1 MDHRVASFR
10 LDFPPELPI
19 SARVEDITLA
29 IQQHSVLVLSGET
42 GSGKTTQIPKMC
54 LAAGRGTTGRIA
66 CTQPRRVAALS
77 ISRRVAEE
85 LGVPWGREVGCKVRF
100 SDHTSPAT
108 VIKYLTDGMLLAE
121 LQGDPLLR
129 EYDTIIIDEAHER
142 SLNIDFLLGHL
153 RQLRFRRPELRTVIT
168 SATIDTQA
176 FSKAFDDAPIIEVS
190 GRLYPV
196 EVIYAP
202 LDEFGSDAAADD
214 EPSTKAEALH
224 YIDGAVAAVER
235 ILRESSS
242 GDLLVFMPAERDIR
256 ETRDLIEGRQFAGT
270 EVIPLFG
277 RLSNAEQQR
286 VFAPTQLR
294 KIVIATNI
302 AETSLTIPGIRF
314 VVDTGLARI
323 SRYSPQART
332 RRLPIEPV
340 AQSSADQRKG
350 RCGRVAEGVCIRLYP
365 EKDYLERPR
374 FTQPEIQR
382 ANLADVIL
390 RMKVSG
396 LGDIE
401 RFPFINA
408 PPAKAIRAGYQ
419 LLEELGA
426 IVFAEGDADSGVSDV
441 AVSAAAVVAG
451 GVDPGK
457 ILVSREERTGVGD
470 PGYKADPG
478 DNAGPGDRTDVDPV
492 KGWQLTPIGRELARL
507 PVDPTVGRM
516 ILQASTERCLREVL
530 VIASGL
536 SIQDPRERPLD
547 KQALADAAHRRFANP
562 DSDFLTLLNIWEAF
576 HDEFEVMSQSRMRE
590 FCHNHFFSYIRM
602 REWRDVHDQLLEVM
616 EERDDFKI
624 TSVWDGLCGN
634 TKLQTPKSKFQGAN
648 SKLQTPNPKQ
658 QGPNSKLQI
667 PKAKLGM
674 PDFKSQIS
682 NLKSQSLDFGTPA
695 YRAIH
700 RSILAGLLGNIAMWD
715 EQNGQYKAAHDRK
728 VTLFPGSALYVR
740 PEAGNRKKSGSAGL
754 AADSEPRAGR
764 AIRWIMAAEI
774 VETSR
779 LYARTVARLDPA
791 WALDLGAHL
800 LKVSHT
806 EPFWNPDAGRV
817 LVKRRSRLYGL
828 ELESR
833 AVGYGKINPVHAT
846 ELFIREGLVNDT
858 ISWPFDF
865 LAHNRT
871 VRDKVEIVLTRTR
884 SSGYLNLDEAIYRF
898 YAARLLPTEDGGG
911 APSGRA
917 LPRNEGGAPS
927 PLCQGF
933 GGLANAELP
942 AIASATAGGR
952 ALPQRD
958 GGAFP
963 MPAVASVPE
972 LIDLV
977 RERRVTDPKFLF
989 FEAEDLRGEE
999 DAAHDAAAFPDA
1011 LPIENRVL
1019 PLGYAY
1025 RPGQDED
1032 GVTIRVSVRD
1042 AEMLTPASLDWAV
1055 PGHLED
1061 KVLHL
1066 LKALPINQR
1075 RTLIPLAETARAAT
1089 RAVAQRA
1096 RLRDRQD
1103 SLAETLAGY
1112 LRDAHQLAVDLN
1124 VWTDK
1129 PLADHLRVRVQIVD
1143 ERGQPLAASRD
1154 LDELHRLLGERQRQ
1168 LSAEVAREDPPA
1180 WRCARARWEKESQ
1193 TEWTFGE
1200 IPARVHVCD
1209 QAGVPVYAY
1218 PALVPVDAGVA
1229 LRLFKAP
1236 EEAQVAM
1243 RRGLFQLFELQLRY
1257 ELAWLQRDL
1266 RDLRGLGVLAAA
1278 WLPVEALQEQAYA
1291 MLRRWLCGRA
1301 VEPLAAAAFSREL
1314 EQARN
1319 DLRGVVPR
1327 AADLLR
1333 EILNLRQE
1341 LVNHPQEYPGMAGDL
1356 AALLPADFIAATP
1369 FLQLAHLS
1377 RYLKA
1382 MKLRADRW
1390 KENPTRDAERAKR
1403 LARYVKA
1410 VATLPVGSG
1419 DSDAADRYRWLV
1431 EEFRVSLFAQEL
1443 GTAEP
1448 VSTVKLDRELEALR
1462 RPEAAGEPKP
1472 GALAKSADRPPP
1484 PAAVAAP
1491 AKSPLK
1497 SLGALD
1503 RLFPRV

>member
-1 MDHRVASFR
+1 MNRRAPSFR

-19 SARVEDITLA
+19 SARAEEISAA
-29 IQQHSVLVLSGET
+29 IQQHSVLILSGET

-54 LAAGRGTTGRIA
+54 LAAGRGTAGRIA

-77 ISRRVAEE
+77 ISQRVAEE

-108 VIKYLTDGMLLAE
+108 IIKYLTDGMLLAE

-153 RQLRFRRPELRTVIT
+153 RQLRFRRPELRTVVT

-176 FSKAFDDAPIIEVS
+176 FSRAFDDAPVIEVS

-202 LDEFGSDAAADD
+202 LDQFGSDAAADD
-214 EPSTKAEALH
+214 EPETRSEALH

-235 ILRESSS
+235 ILQESSS
-242 GDLLVFMPAERDIR
+242 GDILVFMPAERDIR
-256 ETRDLIEGRQFAGT
+256 ETRDLVEGRRFGPV
-270 EVIPLFG
+270 EVVPLFG
-277 RLSNAEQQR
+277 RLSNSEQQR
-286 VFAPTQLR
+286 VFAATQRR

-408 PPAKAIRAGYQ
+408 PPAKAVRAGYQ

-426 IVFAEGDADSGVSDV
+426 ILFAGID
-441 AVSAAAVVAG
+441 AAAGSGNADRVPGAAGVAG
-451 GVDPGK
+451 PGK
-457 ILVSREERTGVGD
+457 SAEPGLGKVGVAGS
-470 PGYKADPG
+470 G
-478 DNAGPGDRTDVDPV
+478 DNADVGTV
-492 KGWQLTPIGRELARL
+492 KEWQLTPVGRELARL

-516 ILQASTERCLREVL
+516 ILQAGAERCLREVL
-530 VIASGL
+530 IIAAGL
-536 SIQDPRERPLD
+536 SIQDPRERPLE
-547 KQALADAAHRRFANP
+547 KQAQADAAHRRFAHP

-576 HDEFEVMSQSRMRE
+576 HDEFEAMSQGRMRR
-590 FCHNHFFSYIRM
+590 FCHDHFLSYIRM
-602 REWRDVHDQLLEVM
+602 REWRDVHDQLLEVL
-616 EERDDFKI
+616 EERDNFRI
-624 TSVWDGLCGN
+624 TSIRDGLSETAGSQN
-634 TKLQTPKSKFQGAN
+634 PGSRRQAVAHKSH
-648 SKLQTPNPKQ
+648 P
-658 QGPNSKLQI
+658 
-667 PKAKLGM
+667 
-674 PDFKSQIS
+674 
-682 NLKSQSLDFGTPA
+682 LDFGMPP

-728 VTLFPGSALYVR
+728 VALFPGSGLYVR
-740 PEAGNRKKSGSAGL
+740 PDAKKKETSAP
-754 AADSEPRAGR
+754 ARPAESRRAP
-764 AIRWIMAAEI
+764 RWIMAAEI
-774 VETSR
+774 VETTR

-791 WALDLGAHL
+791 WALDLGEHL

-817 LVKRRSRLYGL
+817 LVKRRARLYGL

-833 AVGYGKINPVHAT
+833 AVGYGKVDPVHAT

-858 ISWPFDF
+858 IIWPFDF
-865 LAHNRT
+865 LAHNRK

-884 SSGYLNLDEAIYRF
+884 SSGYLNLDEAIHRF
-898 YAARLLPTEDGGG
+898 YAARLLAEESTGGVSG
-911 APSGRA
+911 SRAAPEKRREVSQLSGV
-917 LPRNEGGAPS
+917 S
-927 PLCQGF
+927 
-933 GGLANAELP
+933 
-942 AIASATAGGR
+942 S
-952 ALPQRD
+952 
-958 GGAFP
+958 
-963 MPAVASVPE
+963 VAE

-977 RERRVTDPKFLF
+977 RERRAADPKFLF
-989 FEAEDLRGEE
+989 FEAGDLRGSE
-999 DAAHDAAAFPDA
+999 DAAHDAAEYPDA
-1011 LPIENRVL
+1011 LPIENSVL
-1019 PLGYAY
+1019 PLDYAY
-1025 RPGQDED
+1025 RPGQDAD
-1032 GVTIRVSVRD
+1032 GVTITVSVRE
-1042 AEMLTPASLDWAV
+1042 AEALTPAALDWAV

-1061 KVLHL
+1061 KVLHY
-1066 LKALPINQR
+1066 LKALPTSQR
-1075 RTLIPLAETARAAT
+1075 RTLIPLADAARAAT
-1089 RAVAQRA
+1089 RAVAQRG

-1103 SLAETLAGY
+1103 PLVETLAVY
-1112 LRDAHQLAVDLN
+1112 LREAHQLAVDLKT
-1124 VWTDK
+1124 WTDK
-1129 PLADHLRVRVQIVD
+1129 PLADHLRVRVQVVD
-1143 ERGQPLAASRD
+1143 EQGRPLAASRD
-1154 LDELHRLLGERQRQ
+1154 LDELQRLLAERQRQ
-1168 LSAEVAREDPPA
+1168 LSAEVAREDPPV
-1180 WRCARARWEKESQ
+1180 WRRARAKWEKESQ
-1193 TEWTFGE
+1193 TEWAFGE
-1200 IPARVHVCD
+1200 IPPKVHVCD
-1209 QAGVPVYAY
+1209 QAGVPVHAF
-1218 PALVPVDAGVA
+1218 PGLVPGDSGVA
-1229 LRLFKAP
+1229 LRLYKAP
-1236 EEAQVAM
+1236 DEADVAT
-1243 RRGLFQLFELQLRY
+1243 RRGLFKLFELQLRY

-1266 RDLRGLGVLAAA
+1266 RDLRALGVLAAA
-1278 WLPVEALQEQAYA
+1278 WISVEALQEQAYST
-1291 MLRRWLCGRA
+1291 LRRWICGRA
-1301 VEPLAAAAFSREL
+1301 VEPLTSAAFVREL
-1314 EQARN
+1314 EKARN

-1327 AADLLR
+1327 VADLLR
-1333 EILNLRQE
+1333 EIFGLRQE
-1341 LVNHPQEYPGMAGDL
+1341 LLIHPQGYSGLAADL
-1356 AALLPADFIAATP
+1356 EALLPVDFIAVTP
-1369 FLQLAHLS
+1369 FPRLAHFP

-1382 MKLRADRW
+1382 MKVRADRW
-1390 KENPTRDAERAKR
+1390 KENLARDSERTKLFEPYAKALGKLPVETADSAAERF
-1403 LARYVKA
+1403 
-1410 VATLPVGSG
+1410 
-1419 DSDAADRYRWLV
+1419 RWLV

-1448 VSTVKLDRELEALR
+1448 VSAVKLDRELEALR
-1462 RPEAAGEPKP
+1462 RQVASGGTKTGAGEKI
-1472 GALAKSADRPPP
+1472 SERPARPV
-1484 PAAVAAP
+1484 AVAAP
-1491 AKSPLK
+1491 AKTPIK

-1503 RLFPRV
+1503 RLFPRM